1 MIANFVKEKTNSFLT
16 ILILLLTLIVLFSII
31 LASFFGYPIA
41 MGDKEGFYPVIFN
54 LFEKNQFIHP
64 FLCHLCENY
73 VSNWSNIPWTNHGFL
88 YPTLLSKFIIFN
100 EYERVELTVIFFLIF
115 NLFFCMKIIL
125 DKSINSYLIY
135 IVFFALNLF
144 QVGRPELLVTT
155 VLLIDLYFSK
165 KKLF

>member
-1 MIANFVKEKTNSFLT
+1 MNMK
-16 ILILLLTLIVLFSII
+16 
-31 LASFFGYPIA
+31 G
-41 MGDKEGFYPVIFN
+41 
-54 LFEKNQFIHP
+54 
-64 FLCHLCENY
+64 
-73 VSNWSNIPWTNHGFL
+73 
-88 YPTLLSKFIIFN
+88 
-100 EYERVELTVIFFLIF
+100 VELTVIFFLIF

-155 VLLIDLYFSK
+155 VLLIDLYFKKKK